1 MGWMMPFGG
10 GWMVIVWVAIIGSV
24 VWGVV
29 ALTRRRDTG
38 RRINEHNPMDVARG
52 RYARGEI
59 SREEFEQIRR
69 DLS

>member
-1 MGWMMPFGG
+1 
-10 GWMVIVWVAIIGSV
+10 MVIVWVAIIGLV

-29 ALTRRRDTG
+29 ALTRRRETG
-38 RRINEHNPMDVARG
+38 RRTSEHNPMEIARQ